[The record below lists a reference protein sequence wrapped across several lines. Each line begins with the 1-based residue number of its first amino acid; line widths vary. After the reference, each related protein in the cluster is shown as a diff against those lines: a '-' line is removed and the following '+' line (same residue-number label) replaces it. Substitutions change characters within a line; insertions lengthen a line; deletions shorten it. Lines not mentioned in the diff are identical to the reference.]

1 MKRLT
6 QAIAAFAF
14 TIFTQGIFPRP
25 ILAQTAAY
33 VELQEYKQLCFTNP
47 VTCQQI
53 AQAAE
58 IAMKTVYDS
67 AEMNNQLASCPSFY
81 ESCQGVKVQIIDYT
95 LSNQQILSNL
105 IRTIETTEAENQLK
119 FQINISNFFN
129 AFNDLG
135 GYAMVF
141 QQQTVQGNGRPKVS
155 YLITFKGTI
164 PSQINDLFTNAYV
177 RPTSLSE
184 QHPDILVHSGFRQ
197 YAKTVAIATETI
209 LKEMLNAQADPNL
222 DVEILL
228 AGHSLGGAAATIYG
242 MLLQDQGI
250 LAENMQIITF
260 AAPPFIREESM
271 DLFAQTYG
279 NLPIIAIENRG
290 DLILDTPLFKN
301 GYEAKGYQ
309 FPPIRQLIQGN
320 LSRSLENLY
329 KQREIMQ
336 PRDYSMTRD
345 ERSTNS
351 QQLALE
357 SKIKA
362 EQTNIHV
369 NSYHQYYQY
378 YLEILAGDREFNRRL
393 NGTVSPAFS
402 GAMAPTNPD
411 VFKPMAT
418 NITPNYTLTDTLN
431 NPGRGIGINPLA
443 ITPDGQILVSGHQ
456 DGSLTFWHLK
466 NREKIAELAAHER
479 TVTALAISG
488 DGQTLVSSSKN
499 GSFKVLHLSDRQEK
513 YQINVDAYPINA
525 LAISPNSQYLVT
537 GHGNGKLRIWNLAN
551 GEELRTIT
559 AHSQWINSLTFSP
572 NGQIIA
578 SGTGNEPI
586 KFWQTETGEA
596 IANHRRHLGQVW
608 GIFPGIEEELLV
620 ISSFER
626 TIKIWHLYSGEEIRT
641 FADKSGT
648 IWTVAT
654 PNYYHQTL
662 SQENQPFLLYTGSWD
677 GQIKVWSFSTGG
689 AIFSVSG
696 DSRPVTSLLLS
707 PDGQTLISSS
717 WDGQIRIWQQN

>member
-1 MKRLT
+1 MNQLT
-6 QAIAAFAF
+6 QAIAAFAL
-14 TIFTQGIFPRP
+14 TIVVPGIFPRI
-25 ILAQTAAY
+25 ILAQTAEYA
-33 VELQEYKQLCFTNP
+33 ELQEYKQLCFTNP

-58 IAMKTVYDS
+58 ISMKTVYDS

-81 ESCQGVKVQIIDYT
+81 ESCQGVEVQIIDDT
-95 LSNQQILSNL
+95 LSNEQFWRNL
-105 IRTIETTEAENQLK
+105 IETIEPTDADNQLK
-119 FQINISNFFN
+119 FQINLNNLFN
-129 AFNDLG
+129 AFNNLG
-135 GYAMVF
+135 GYGMVF
-141 QQQTVQGNGRPKVS
+141 ERQTVQGNGRPKVS
-155 YLITFKGTI
+155 YIITFKGTI

-197 YAKTVAIATETI
+197 YAKTVAIATEPI
-209 LKEMLNAQADPNL
+209 VKKMLNAQADPNL

-250 LAENMQIITF
+250 FAENMQIITF

-271 DLFAQTYG
+271 DLIEKTYG

-336 PRDYSMTRD
+336 QRDYSMTRN
-345 ERSTNS
+345 EQSTNS

-357 SKIKA
+357 SRIKA

-378 YLEILAGDREFNRRL
+378 YLQLLAGDREFNRRL
-393 NGTVSPAFS
+393 TGTVSPAFS
-402 GAMAPTNPD
+402 GAMASTNPD
-411 VFKPMAT
+411 VLNPMAT

-431 NPGRGIGINPLA
+431 SPGRGIGINPLA

-466 NREKIAELAAHER
+466 NREKIAELSAHDR

-499 GSFKVLHLSDRQEK
+499 GSFKVWHLSDRQEK

-537 GHGNGKLRIWNLAN
+537 GHGNGKLRIWNLAT
-551 GEELRTIT
+551 GEELRTIA

-596 IANHRRHLGQVW
+596 IANHRQHQGQVW
-608 GIFPGIEEELLV
+608 GIFSGIDEELLV
-620 ISSFER
+620 ISSFDR
-626 TIKIWHLYSGEEIRT
+626 TLKIWNLYSGEEIRT
-641 FADKSGT
+641 FADNSGT

-654 PNYYHQTL
+654 PDYYHQNL
-662 SQENQPFLLYTGSWD
+662 SQGNQPFLLYTGSWN

-689 AIFSVSG
+689 AIFTGSG